1 MLNIILQYIDLAI
14 KNERLRQ
21 QGDYLN
27 GNKNHL
33 KIKKV
38 VDEIAKSS
46 LDVKL
51 EFYKL
56 LNHSNP
62 SVRLWTAIE
71 LLGTD
76 EEKSK
81 SVTNEKGIVGLDA
94 KTILDIWKNGMI
106 KKSNWNDFTDN

>member
-1 MLNIILQYIDLAI
+1 M
-14 KNERLRQ
+14 
-21 QGDYLN
+21 
-27 GNKNHL
+27 
-33 KIKKV
+33 

-81 SVTNEKGIVGLDA
+81 SIIENITNEKGIVGLDA
-94 KTILDIWKNGMI
+94 KTILDIWKKGMI
-106 KKSNWNDFTDN
+106 KKSNWNFY